1 MLATSSDAV
10 DGNALTATVVFFFFK
25 GVGGEGELG
34 ASYGAAQ
41 DVHRLTDDIE
51 RFWMMTLDGSVIAA
65 FSFVSRYV

>member
-1 MLATSSDAV
+1 MLATSSDVV
-10 DGNALTATVVFFFFK
+10 DGNALTATVVFFRGW
-25 GVGGEGELG
+25 GVIREGELG
-34 ASYGAAQ
+34 ASSGAAQ

>member
-1 MLATSSDAV
+1 MLATSSDVV
-10 DGNALTATVVFFFFK
+10 DGNALTTTVVFFR
-25 GVGGEGELG
+25 GLGGEGELG
-34 ASYGAAQ
+34 ASSGAAQ

>member
-10 DGNALTATVVFFFFK
+10 DGNALTATVVFFFK

>member
-1 MLATSSDAV
+1 MPATSSDAV
-10 DGNALTATVVFFFFK
+10 DKKCFAGDCLFCK
-25 GVGGEGELG
+25 GLGDEGELG

>member
-10 DGNALTATVVFFFFK
+10 DGNALTATVVFFK